1 MRTSALFAAAACAAT
16 ASAQLRLPFTRSDI
30 GGSTGSN
37 TQRASGTRRS
47 LSELNVFRADN
58 DGYFVNVTVGTP
70 PQEISL
76 LLRVQSGESY
86 VPDADQCEDHW
97 SLLYGACKY
106 GSFASNESS
115 TYVNPGT
122 ETFTKSYVG
131 GGQINGE
138 VVSETLHIG
147 GAELPKINLGVVES
161 TGMSMSTRTS
171 VGVLGLGFNDS
182 AYVSSSSSGLGSSL
196 ATVPDRLFQDGHIK
210 STAYSLWLDDESGA
224 SGNLLFGAVDK
235 SKFDAPLI
243 RFPIQD
249 RLSTTRFDTMLHSV
263 NVSKTP
269 ADAFQPLSDAEA
281 VDSYSD
287 PTYVAVSPED
297 EASWLPYTLASKI
310 YGLVGAVWSRS
321 QEYWLV
327 PCSANASEA
336 RLAIRLHAYD
346 GPVLDILLADLVLPW
361 DYWHS
366 SEWSWDSESETEY
379 CAFGVQSANS
389 TSADT
394 NYAYYRKYSLGGAM
408 LRRSYMVFDLA
419 GEEIAIAKAKVGSTA
434 EEDVVAFESYGAAIP
449 ASTSVRPSWCSQGS
463 SLDSCKSGG
472 DSDSGSPY
480 IRTSSSPNRTVL
492 LILIIVGV
500 IVVVVI
506 GLTIWAVMRC
516 RRIRR
521 AEAELAEKQAGV
533 QDAAGAREDIGNGG
547 GHEVAATQE
556 PPAAA
561 AREPPPETAAAATAS
576 ASTSQQPEGD
586 RVVR

>member
-37 TQRASGTRRS
+37 TQSPSESRRS
-47 LSELNVFRADN
+47 LSELDVFRSGY

-76 LLRVQSGESY
+76 QLRVQSGESY
-86 VPDADQCEDHW
+86 VPDADRCQDRY
-97 SLLYGACKY
+97 SVPYGACKY

-122 ETFTKSYVG
+122 ETFTKTFVG
-131 GGQINGE
+131 GGRIYGE
-138 VVSETLHIG
+138 VASETLHIG
-147 GAELPKINLGVVES
+147 GAELPKVNLGIVES
-161 TGMSMSTRTS
+161 TGMSTRTS

-196 ATVPDRLFQDGHIK
+196 PTVPDRLFQDGHIK
-210 STAYSLWLDDESGA
+210 STAYSLWLDDEAGA

-263 NVSKTP
+263 NSSRSP
-269 ADAFQPLSDAEA
+269 ADAFQPLLDAEA
-281 VDSYSD
+281 VDSYGD
-287 PTYVAVSPED
+287 QTYVEVSPEGA
-297 EASWLPYTLASKI
+297 ASWLPYTLAAKI
-310 YGLVGAVWSRS
+310 YDLVGAVWSRS
-321 QEYWLV
+321 DEYWLV

-336 RLAIRLHAYD
+336 RLAIRLHADD
-346 GPVLDILLADLVLPW
+346 GPVLDVPLADLVMPW

-379 CAFGVQSANS
+379 CAFSVQSANS
-389 TSADT
+389 TNAESDSP
-394 NYAYYRKYSLGGAM
+394 YYRRYSLGGAV

-419 GEEIAIAKAKVGSTA
+419 GEEIAIAKANVGSTA
-434 EEDVVAFESYGAAIP
+434 EEDIVAFESYGAAIP
-449 ASTSVRPSWCSQGS
+449 ASTSVRPSWCPQGS
-463 SLDSCKSGG
+463 SLDSCNSGG
-472 DSDSGSPY
+472 DSGRDTPY
-480 IRTSSSPNRTVL
+480 IRAPASPNRAIL
-492 LILIIVGV
+492 LICIIVGV
-500 IVVVVI
+500 IAVVVI
-506 GLTIWAVMRC
+506 GFTIWAVMRC

-533 QDAAGAREDIGNGG
+533 EDAAGARENTGNAG
-547 GHEVAATQE
+547 GHEVSATQE

>member
-30 GGSTGSN
+30 DAGN
-37 TQRASGTRRS
+37 TKSASGSRRS
-47 LSELNVFRADN
+47 LSEVDLFRFDN

-86 VPDADQCEDHW
+86 VPDAEQCEDRW
-97 SLLYGACKY
+97 SHLYGACKY

-131 GGQINGE
+131 GGRIYGE

-196 ATVPDRLFQDGHIK
+196 PTVPDRLFQDGHIK

-263 NVSKTP
+263 NASKTP
-269 ADAFQPLSDAEA
+269 ADAFQPLLDAEA

-287 PTYVAVSPED
+287 QTYVAVSPED
-297 EASWLPYTLASKI
+297 AVSWLPYTLAKKI
-310 YGLVGAVWSRS
+310 YDLVGAVWSRTD
-321 QEYWLV
+321 EYWLV

-336 RLAIRLHAYD
+336 RLAIRLHADD
-346 GPVLDILLADLVLPW
+346 GPVLDVPLADVVLPW

-389 TSADT
+389 TSADS

-449 ASTSVRPSWCSQGS
+449 ASTSVSPSWCSQGS
-463 SLDSCKSGG
+463 SVDSCNSGG
-472 DSDSGSPY
+472 DSGSPY
-480 IRTSSSPNRTVL
+480 VRTSASPNRTVL

-521 AEAELAEKQAGV
+521 AEAELAEKQVGV
-533 QDAAGAREDIGNGG
+533 QDASGARENTGNEG
-547 GHEVAATQE
+547 GHGVSATQE
-556 PPAAA
+556 ASAAA
-561 AREPPPETAAAATAS
+561 AREPPPEMAATAAAS

>member
-1 MRTSALFAAAACAAT
+1 MRTSALFVAAACTAT
-16 ASAQLRLPFTRSDI
+16 ALAQLRLPFTRSGIDA
-30 GGSTGSN
+30 GN
-37 TQRASGTRRS
+37 TKRASGSRRS
-47 LSELNVFRADN
+47 LSEVNLFRLDN

-86 VPDADQCEDHW
+86 VPDADQCEDRW
-97 SLLYGACKY
+97 SLLHDACKY
-106 GSFASNESS
+106 GSFLSNESS

-122 ETFTKSYVG
+122 ETFTKTDVG
-131 GGQINGE
+131 GGRIYGE

-161 TGMSMSTRTS
+161 TGVSMSTRTS
-171 VGVLGLGFNDS
+171 VGVLGLGFNDR

-249 RLSTTRFDTMLHSV
+249 RLSTTRFDTMLHSI
-263 NVSKTP
+263 NASKTP
-269 ADAFQPLSDAEA
+269 ADAFQPLLDAEA

-287 PTYVAVSPED
+287 QTYVAVSPED
-297 EASWLPYTLASKI
+297 AVSWLPYTLAAKI
-310 YGLVGAVWSRS
+310 YDLVGAVWSRTD
-321 QEYWLV
+321 EYWLV

-336 RLAIRLHAYD
+336 RLAIRLHADD
-346 GPVLDILLADLVLPW
+346 GPVLDVPLADVVLPW
-361 DYWHS
+361 NYWHS

-389 TSADT
+389 TSADS
-394 NYAYYRKYSLGGAM
+394 NYAYYQRYSLGGAM

-463 SLDSCKSGG
+463 SLDSCNSGG
-472 DSDSGSPY
+472 DSGSPY
-480 IRTSSSPNRTVL
+480 IRTSASPNRTVL

-521 AEAELAEKQAGV
+521 AEAELAEKHAGV
-533 QDAAGAREDIGNGG
+533 QDAAGARENTGSEG
-547 GHEVAATQE
+547 GHGVSATQE

-561 AREPPPETAAAATAS
+561 AREPPPETSAAATAS
-576 ASTSQQPEGD
+576 ASPSQQPEGD